1 MEILGPNFIPIVLNI
16 ALALSVLSLVLLLY
30 ITVEHWM
37 IDRRQ
42 QHNSTFGK
50 AIIPLIW
57 RFLRGEATEETA
69 IKAMQEDPT
78 EALSLLI
85 HLAHELESSSRPR
98 LQPLF
103 TGLIFIDEEI
113 DALKSNQLKRRLL
126 ATERLGFLNN
136 EASTAAL
143 LDALEDK
150 IPAIRLCAARS
161 LAIQGKTEAI
171 KPILQALDLP
181 NELDNRR
188 EAEAISDYGP
198 SAVPTLLTMLES
210 PIGKYSANAIIVAAR
225 VLGMLRTS
233 EAVQPL
239 IRLLKNPQESVRLC
253 AARALGEIGD
263 PAAISPVAAL
273 ANDPAWRV
281 RKKAMKAI
289 GKLHA
294 DRQIPMLSNALSDS
308 SWWVRFSAAQALHS
322 LGQVGIT
329 ELQKV
334 MKNTSDEHAREICC
348 EVLEEH
354 MILDTKKN

>member
-69 IKAMQEDPT
+69 IKAMQEDPA

-85 HLAHELESSSRPR
+85 HLDNEIDPDTRPR

-103 TGLIFIDEEI
+103 TGLIFIDDEI
-113 DALKSNQLKRRLL
+113 DALKSNHVKRRLL
-126 ATERLGFLNN
+126 AVERLGFLNN

-143 LDALEDK
+143 LNALEDN
-150 IPAIRLCAARS
+150 IPTIRLCAARS
-161 LAIQGKTEAI
+161 LASQGNTEAI
-171 KPILQALDLP
+171 RPILQALDLP
-181 NELDNRR
+181 SELDYRR
-188 EAEAISDYGP
+188 EIEAISDYGP
-198 SAVPTLLTMLES
+198 SAVPTLLTILES
-210 PIGKYSANAIIVAAR
+210 PSEKSPNNAIIVAAR
-225 VLGMLRTS
+225 VLGMLRTQ
-233 EAVQPL
+233 EAVIPL
-239 IRLLKNPQESVRLC
+239 IRQLNNPEDSVRLY

-281 RKKAMKAI
+281 RKKAMRAI

-294 DRQIPMLSNALSDS
+294 DRQVPMLSNALSDS

-322 LGQVGIT
+322 LGQLGIA
-329 ELQKV
+329 ELEKV
-334 MKNTSDEHAREICC
+334 IKNTSDEHAREICC